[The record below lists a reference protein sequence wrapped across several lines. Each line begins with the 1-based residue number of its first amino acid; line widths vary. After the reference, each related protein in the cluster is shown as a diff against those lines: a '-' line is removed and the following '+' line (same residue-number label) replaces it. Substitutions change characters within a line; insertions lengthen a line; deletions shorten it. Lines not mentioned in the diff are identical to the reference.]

1 MATPKG
7 KYDKELL
14 RYGQACMLE
23 NKEKYYTEL
32 SNTITNFND
41 KNNTTLSNVKTQE
54 AILKVMREDEE
65 E

>member
-1 MATPKG
+1 
-7 KYDKELL
+7 
-14 RYGQACMLE
+14 MLE

>member
-1 MATPKG
+1 MATPKVNYDTELI
-7 KYDKELL
+7 KYQQAHITESKE
-14 RYGQACMLE
+14 
-23 NKEKYYTEL
+23 NYYTEL

>member
-23 NKEKYYTEL
+23 SKEKYYTQL
-32 SNTITNFND
+32 SNTITNFNED
-41 KNNTTLSNVKTQE
+41 KNTQLSNVKIEE
-54 AILKVMREDEE
+54 AFLRAMIEH
-65 E
+65 